1 MKKMTLII
9 LTGLFA
15 LAGPAFSQTI
25 PPYAAGDGDAPQSIP
40 APIDREKDTPCRPG
54 CYAVEG
60 GITGYYESGKYYNT
74 DRTSTQYV
82 QIRDSKAKKYAP
94 WGIQLNPSAEF
105 FLIKNVAVGGIAEF
119 GYDKMGSDSRT
130 RIGIGP
136 QFGFYYPTQKGLI
149 PYFTVFGLY
158 EHTNDYWA
166 STKSMYWTDQAM
178 KGGIRMGL
186 ISMLSRQGGIFG
198 EVRFTYEFH
207 YTTDP
212 TVGTKQTSSTG
223 FNVQLVGGYK
233 YFIF

>member
-119 GYDKMGSDSRT
+119 GYDKIHPDKIGST
-130 RIGIGP
+130 RA
-136 QFGFYYPTQKGLI
+136 
-149 PYFTVFGLY
+149 
-158 EHTNDYWA
+158 E
-166 STKSMYWTDQAM
+166 
-178 KGGIRMGL
+178 R
-186 ISMLSRQGGIFG
+186 
-198 EVRFTYEFH
+198 
-207 YTTDP
+207 
-212 TVGTKQTSSTG
+212 QTSIDNANRRLSELAKSKEDIEKRLSALG
-223 FNVQLVGGYK
+223 VVIPVYSKGKQ
-233 YFIF
+233 